1 MLHDFV
7 ELLHA
12 LVDWVLATV
21 DGWGYAGIFVLMALE
36 STVLPVPSELVL
48 IPAGYLA
55 YQGEMSLL
63 LILIASTVGSVAGA
77 FINYGFALWVG
88 RPFLERYGR
97 YFFVRPALLHKTD
110 DFFAKHGAVSTFTGR
125 LIPGIR
131 HLISLPA
138 GLCRMN
144 PLVFSFFTAVGAGL
158 WSAILIAL
166 GYWVG
171 DNEAMLEEHLPLVTL
186 AVLVFVALTLIGY
199 YVWRRRVAARNQR
212 EPQPPVCD

>member
-1 MLHDFV
+1 MLHEFIDWI
-7 ELLHA
+7 LL
-12 LVDWVLATV
+12 TV
-21 DGWGYAGIFVLMALE
+21 NSWGYLGIFVLMALE

-63 LILIASTVGSVAGA
+63 LVFLASTVGSLAGA
-77 FINYGFALWVG
+77 FLNYGFALLVG
-88 RPFLERYGR
+88 RPFLERYGK

-110 DFFAKHGAVSTFTGR
+110 AFFARHGAISTFTGR

-138 GLCRMN
+138 GLCRMKV
-144 PLVFSFFTAVGAGL
+144 LTFALYTSLGAGF

-166 GYWVG
+166 GYFIG
-171 DNEAMLEEHLPLVTL
+171 GNEVLLKENLHLVTI
-186 AVLVFVALTLIGY
+186 AVLVFVGLILVGY
-199 YVWRRRVAARNQR
+199 YFWQRERRRIA
-212 EPQPPVCD
+212 